1 MNGTFHRE
9 HKFIIDNN
17 LSHYYGNTYRPH
29 LQVKKI
35 TKIWTRDKY
44 TYIKVCVK
52 WFAISFLEFIITSH
66 YCHLLCNV
74 QIIFLFVMH

>member
-35 TKIWTRDKY
+35 TKI
-44 TYIKVCVK
+44 
-52 WFAISFLEFIITSH
+52 
-66 YCHLLCNV
+66 
-74 QIIFLFVMH
+74 